1 MSERGR
7 STTRASAPTRNVRT
21 RDGAT
26 RPRARSQ
33 TEPQVRRAGVS
44 RDGAQLSRDGAQ
56 PDTAATPTFTEV
68 TPRAVKYATVVAFLA
83 WTFAVYDY
91 ISFGTLLPKIADT
104 FHWSTSFAT
113 AVATWVSVG
122 TFATAM
128 LVGPML
134 DYLGRKKAMVVTT
147 VGAALSS
154 GLSALAPGTLY
165 LICVRA
171 FSGLGYSEQ
180 AVNATYLNE
189 LYGKRAKR
197 GFIYSAVQSG
207 WPVGALFAAGMA
219 AILVPIVG
227 WRGTFAVATFPA
239 FVIALLSLRLVE
251 SPKFERMR
259 HARRLVKAGRVD
271 EARDFAKREG
281 LDVDRVEHNT
291 FRQLFEADQ
300 RRHTLFLG
308 GAFLLN
314 WIGIQIF
321 DVLGTTV
328 LKDGTGVSFSSSLVL
343 LLVGNLVAA
352 GGYLSH
358 GLLGDRFGR
367 RNVTAF
373 GWVAAGISFA
383 VMLFGP
389 HTIAFTMVFY
399 AIGLVFVLGTYA
411 SLFFYIGESFPSRVR
426 GTGTSLMNAMGPV
439 GAIVGSALFTAAQES
454 GLSVQ
459 VSAAVVGCTA
469 VVLSGLCILGA
480 RNVSP
485 KDDVSLDEAELRKAD
500 EARSAVAIS

>member
-1 MSERGR
+1 MTEPVR
-7 STTRASAPTRNVRT
+7 STTHGSAATGHGRT

-26 RPRARSQ
+26 RPRTRGPL
-33 TEPQVRRAGVS
+33 EPQSRRDTVSRDRAGVS
-44 RDGAQLSRDGAQ
+44 PESERFS
-56 PDTAATPTFTEV
+56 EV

-104 FHWSTSFAT
+104 FGWSTSFAT
-113 AVATWVSVG
+113 AVATYVSIG
-122 TFATAM
+122 TFVTAM

-154 GLSALAPGTLY
+154 GLSALAPGTIY
-165 LICVRA
+165 LIFVRA

-219 AILVPIVG
+219 ALLVPIVG

-239 FVIALLSLRLVE
+239 FVIAVLALKLVE

-259 HARRLVKAGRVD
+259 HARRLVKAGRID

-281 LDVDRVEHNT
+281 LDVDRVDHST
-291 FRQLFEADQ
+291 FRQLFAPDQ

-308 GAFLLN
+308 TSFILN

-328 LKDGTGVSFSSSLVL
+328 LKDGTGISFSSSLVL

-389 HTIAFTMVFY
+389 HTMAFTLVFY
-399 AIGLVFVLGTYA
+399 AIGLFFVLGTYA

-426 GTGTSLMNAMGPV
+426 GTGASLMNAMGPV
-439 GAIVGSALFTAAQES
+439 GAIIGSGLFTAVQEL

-459 VSAAVVGCTA
+459 DGAAVVGCTA
-469 VVLSGLCILGA
+469 IVLSGICILGA

-485 KDDVSLDEAELRKAD
+485 HDVSLDEAELRETD
-500 EARSAVAIS
+500 ERAAVVATS

>member
-1 MSERGR
+1 M
-7 STTRASAPTRNVRT
+7 
-21 RDGAT
+21 
-26 RPRARSQ
+26 
-33 TEPQVRRAGVS
+33 S
-44 RDGAQLSRDGAQ
+44 RDGAGLSRDGAGLSQ
-56 PDTAATPTFTEV
+56 NGAVLTPDRAQTDAAATPTFTEV

-91 ISFGTLLPKIADT
+91 ISFGTLLPKIAES

-113 AVATWVSVG
+113 AVATYVSIG

-128 LVGPML
+128 LVGPIL
-134 DYLGRKKAMVVTT
+134 DYLGRKKAMLVTT

-154 GLSALAPGTLY
+154 GLSALAPSTIY
-165 LICVRA
+165 LIFVRA

-207 WPVGALFAAGMA
+207 WPVGALLAAGMA
-219 AILVPIVG
+219 ALLVPVVG

-239 FVIALLSLRLVE
+239 FVIAVLALRLVE

-259 HARRLVKAGRVD
+259 HARKLVKAGRTD
-271 EARDFAKREG
+271 EARDFAEREG
-281 LDVDRVEHNT
+281 LDVERVDRST
-291 FRQLFEADQ
+291 FRQLFASDQ

-308 GAFLLN
+308 SAFLLN

-328 LKDGTGVSFSSSLVL
+328 LKDGTGISFSSSLVL

-352 GGYLSH
+352 AGYLTH

-373 GWVAAGISFA
+373 GWVVAGISFA

-389 HTIAFTMVFY
+389 HTMAFTLVFY
-399 AIGLVFVLGTYA
+399 SIGLFFVLGTYA

-439 GAIVGSALFTAAQES
+439 GAIVGSGLFTAVQAL
-454 GLSVQ
+454 GMSVQ
-459 VSAAVVGCTA
+459 AGAATVGCTA
-469 VVLSGLCILGA
+469 IVLSGLCILGA

-485 KDDVSLDEAELRKAD
+485 ADDVSLDETKLHESDHTR
-500 EARSAVAIS
+500 AVATAS

>member
-1 MSERGR
+1 MSEPVR
-7 STTRASAPTRNVRT
+7 STTRAPAQTRNLRT
-21 RDGAT
+21 RNGAHPHT
-26 RPRARSQ
+26 RDRS
-33 TEPQVRRAGVS
+33 VS
-44 RDGAQLSRDGAQ
+44 RDGAPLSRDSRDGAK
-56 PDTAATPTFTEV
+56 PEAAATTTFTEV

-91 ISFGTLLPKIADT
+91 ISFGTLLPKIADS

-113 AVATWVSVG
+113 TVATFVSIG

-154 GLSALAPGTLY
+154 GLSALAPSTIY
-165 LICVRA
+165 LIFVRA

-207 WPVGALFAAGMA
+207 WPVGALLAAGMA
-219 AILVPIVG
+219 ALLVPVVG

-239 FVIALLSLRLVE
+239 FVIAVLSLRLVE

-259 HARRLVKAGRVD
+259 HARKLVKAGRRD
-271 EARDFAKREG
+271 EAREFAQREG
-281 LDVDRVEHNT
+281 LDVHHVDRST
-291 FRQLFEADQ
+291 FRQLFASDQ

-308 GAFLLN
+308 SAFLLN

-328 LKDGTGVSFSSSLVL
+328 LKDGTGISFSSSLVL

-352 GGYLSH
+352 GGYLTH

-373 GWVAAGISFA
+373 GWVVAGISFA

-389 HTIAFTMVFY
+389 HTMAFSLVFY
-399 AIGLVFVLGTYA
+399 AIGLFFVLGTYA

-439 GAIVGSALFTAAQES
+439 GAIVGSALFTAAQDA

-469 VVLSGLCILGA
+469 IVLSGVCILGA

-485 KDDVSLDEAELRKAD
+485 DDNVSLDEAELRDAD
-500 EARSAVAIS
+500 QARSVVATS

>member
-1 MSERGR
+1 
-7 STTRASAPTRNVRT
+7 
-21 RDGAT
+21 
-26 RPRARSQ
+26 
-33 TEPQVRRAGVS
+33 VS
-44 RDGAQLSRDGAQ
+44 RDGAGLSQDGAGLSQ
-56 PDTAATPTFTEV
+56 DGAGLSPDGARPDVVATPAFTKV
-68 TPRAVKYATVVAFLA
+68 SPRAVKYATIVSFLA

-91 ISFGTLLPKIADT
+91 ISFGTLLPKIADS

-113 AVATWVSVG
+113 AVATYVSVG

-134 DYLGRKKAMVVTT
+134 DYFGRKKAMVVTT

-154 GLSALAPGTLY
+154 GLSALTPSAIY
-165 LICVRA
+165 LIFVRA

-180 AVNATYLNE
+180 AVNTTYLNE

-197 GFIYSAVQSG
+197 GFVYSAVQSG
-207 WPVGALFAAGMA
+207 WPVGALFAAAMA
-219 AILVPIVG
+219 ALLVPVVG

-239 FVIALLSLRLVE
+239 FVIAVLSLRLVE

-259 HARRLVKAGRVD
+259 HARKLVKAGQMD
-271 EARDFAKREG
+271 EARDFAEREG
-281 LDVDRVEHNT
+281 LDLERVDQGT
-291 FRQLFEADQ
+291 FRQLFAPDQ

-308 GAFLLN
+308 GAFMLN

-352 GGYLSH
+352 GGYLTH

-389 HTIAFTMVFY
+389 HTMAFTMVFY
-399 AIGLVFVLGTYA
+399 AIGLFFVLGTYA

-426 GTGTSLMNAMGPV
+426 GTGASLMNAMGPV
-439 GAIVGSALFTAAQES
+439 GAIVGSGLFTAVQDL

-459 VSAAVVGCTA
+459 VGAAVVGCTA

-485 KDDVSLDEAELRKAD
+485 EDDVSLDESELRKSD
-500 EARSAVAIS
+500 QTGSVVAAS

>member
-1 MSERGR
+1 MSEPRR

-21 RDGAT
+21 RESAT
-26 RPRARSQ
+26 HLRTPGQS
-33 TEPQVRRAGVS
+33 VS
-44 RDGAQLSRDGAQ
+44 RDDVQPQQSRDGAQ
-56 PDTAATPTFTEV
+56 PGAAATETFTEV

-91 ISFGTLLPKIADT
+91 ISFGTLLPKIADS

-154 GLSALAPGTLY
+154 GLSALAPSTLY

-219 AILVPIVG
+219 ALLVPVVG

-259 HARRLVKAGRVD
+259 HARRLVKAGRTD

-308 GAFLLN
+308 SAFLLN

-328 LKDGTGVSFSSSLVL
+328 LKDGTGISFSSSLVL

-373 GWVAAGISFA
+373 GWVVAGISFA

-389 HTIAFTMVFY
+389 HTMAFTLVFY
-399 AIGLVFVLGTYA
+399 AIGLFFVLGTYA

-439 GAIVGSALFTAAQES
+439 GAIVGSALFTAAQDS

-469 VVLSGLCILGA
+469 IVLSGICILGA
-480 RNVSP
+480 RNVAP
-485 KDDVSLDEAELRKAD
+485 DDTSLDEAELREAD
-500 EARSAVAIS
+500 QARSVVATS